1 MCNIHTSSSDAHPS
15 PKRMIAQR
23 FVAKTAAK
31 AKSEM
36 EPELIKVSLARY

>member
-1 MCNIHTSSSDAHPS
+1 MCNIHTSSTDAHAR

-31 AKSEM
+31 AKPKL
-36 EPELIKVSLARY
+36 EPDRF